1 MTPRVGKIIRAMPKK
16 NFDWS
21 ESWSFL
27 FSWLF
32 SHIYFQCL
40 PDYSFFDISYENTRE
55 ENMIMVKKEVIRCH
69 Q

>member
-40 PDYSFFDISYENTRE
+40 PDYSFFDISYESQ
-55 ENMIMVKKEVIRCH
+55 KH
-69 Q
+69 A